1 MLGFTHA
8 TRSANLYLANEMI
21 HTIHNFAEL
30 SGIQKKG
37 YSKLPLDFD
46 DLDELY
52 EIKAWC
58 RENCDN
64 DVYLNVDEYHV
75 TASYVYF
82 SSEQD
87 AILYKL
93 ARS

>member
-1 MLGFTHA
+1 MLGCTHVMHVV
-8 TRSANLYLANEMI
+8 SLYLANEMI
-21 HTIHNFAEL
+21 HTIHNLAEL
-30 SGIQKKG
+30 TVIQKKG
-37 YSKLPLDFD
+37 YAKLPLDFD

-64 DVYLNVDEYHV
+64 DVYLNIDEYHV

-93 ARS
+93 VRS